1 MYCLRINEMQG
12 ISIEYVLGI
21 QYFEKVLV
29 LDIQYILRRS
39 IGKSINT
46 FRLEIQYP
54 ILFSRI
60 FQSFQSKSSK
70 FSSKLSS
77 FTWTKSEKWKLC
89 CKIIISIHFGP
100 KLPKINH
107 FPNPKSIG
115 YWKYFNT
122 LRIFEKYWVLVFQYN
137 FSGVLSIGQSILLK
151 SID

>member
-1 MYCLRINEMQG
+1 MVMSFEMMLEKSNFSADLLMRRSKYVHQR

-60 FQSFQSKSSK
+60 FQSFQSKNSK
-70 FSSKLSS
+70 FSR
-77 FTWTKSEKWKLC
+77 
-89 CKIIISIHFGP
+89 KI
-100 KLPKINH
+100 
-107 FPNPKSIG
+107 
-115 YWKYFNT
+115 
-122 LRIFEKYWVLVFQYN
+122 
-137 FSGVLSIGQSILLK
+137 
-151 SID
+151 

>member
-1 MYCLRINEMQG
+1 MPLIQQNNFLALGSSCELLQIFVDIREKKITTHASYQG

-60 FQSFQSKSSK
+60 FQSFQSKNSK
-70 FSSKLSS
+70 FSR
-77 FTWTKSEKWKLC
+77 
-89 CKIIISIHFGP
+89 KI
-100 KLPKINH
+100 
-107 FPNPKSIG
+107 
-115 YWKYFNT
+115 
-122 LRIFEKYWVLVFQYN
+122 
-137 FSGVLSIGQSILLK
+137 
-151 SID
+151 